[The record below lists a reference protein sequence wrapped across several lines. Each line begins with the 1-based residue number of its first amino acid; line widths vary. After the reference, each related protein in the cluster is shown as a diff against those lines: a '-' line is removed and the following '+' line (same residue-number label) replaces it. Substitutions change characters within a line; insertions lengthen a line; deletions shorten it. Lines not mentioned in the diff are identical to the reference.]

1 MDLCFNTTQKINLKW
16 ITDLN
21 VKPQTIKL
29 LEDTIGKKLPDIGLG
44 YELLETILKVQATKT
59 KIKEQDYMQP
69 KSFHTAKV
77 TINKMKRQPTEW
89 EKILANYLS
98 GNIWVNIQNTFG
110 THTTQQQRNK

>member
-1 MDLCFNTTQKINLKW
+1 
-16 ITDLN
+16 
-21 VKPQTIKL
+21 
-29 LEDTIGKKLPDIGLG
+29 
-44 YELLETILKVQATKT
+44 
-59 KIKEQDYMQP
+59 MQP